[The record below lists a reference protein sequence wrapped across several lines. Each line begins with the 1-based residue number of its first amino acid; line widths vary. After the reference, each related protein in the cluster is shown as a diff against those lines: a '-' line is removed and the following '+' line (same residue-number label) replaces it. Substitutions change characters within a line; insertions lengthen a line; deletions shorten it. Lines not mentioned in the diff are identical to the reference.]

1 MSATDIS
8 RPDQCPLCGSL
19 NFIALHEDG
28 RRYNPFIPQTRL
40 WDKCKCDECG
50 HVWPFRIVQIV
61 EGHEV
66 RL

>member
-1 MSATDIS
+1 M
-8 RPDQCPLCGSL
+8 CGSL
-19 NFIALHEDG
+19 NYTALHEDG
-28 RRYNPFIPQTRL
+28 LRYNPFIPQTRL

-50 HVWPFRIVQIV
+50 HVWAFRIVQIV